1 MNKMISV
8 FFLLCMTLLLCA
20 CGNSAPAATPTP
32 APAASEAPAAV
43 LPDAVLSEVE
53 EEAEPEENELL
64 AAAKEF
70 IDKPLSELI
79 AAIGEPISSDYAPSC
94 LDGGGEDGELLYD
107 GFTVYT
113 HKVGD
118 TETVIDV
125 E

>member
-1 MNKMISV
+1 MKKMISI
-8 FFLLCMTLLLCA
+8 FLLMSMMMLLCA

-94 LDGGGEDGELLYD
+94 LGSGEDGELQYD

-113 HKVGD
+113 YKEGD
-118 TETVIDV
+118 TETVTDV